1 MDRNEEY
8 KALLR
13 ELDQTPPELEYSVTR
28 AKARA
33 KRSRAR
39 RWFGVPA
46 GTLAGAFAAFV
57 LLVNTVPTFALACSR
72 IPVLG
77 ELAAAVDWSGSLSR
91 AVEHDY
97 VQTIGQS
104 QTKDGVTVTAEYAIV
119 DRRRVELFF
128 TTENEDEAYP
138 YTVMHASL
146 AENGGNIAVLTHG
159 THEENGALR
168 QVTLDFNAG
177 QQVPDELT
185 LDLFVQPIQTRNGSG
200 TGNGL
205 EDMTQFTFQLRF
217 DPDKTINGRTYELGQ
232 WLEAEGQRILLDR
245 LEVYPTHA
253 RLRLR
258 DDPDNDLRLT
268 DLDFYLEDELG
279 NRYEREGGISG
290 YSDPETGF
298 AFDQRV
304 ASPWFSKGDHLT
316 LYVTAMAWLDEHDCQ
331 VTVDLTRGTAQNL
344 PEGVTLEEVRRG
356 GDSGRIELC
365 FRVPNFGGSYPQ
377 LFDWTYTDPEGG
389 THQSNAS
396 GMNTD
401 DTEDVYYEM
410 FYLDDYPYDSVILTL
425 ERTQWGALKEPIAVE
440 IK

>member
-13 ELDQTPPELEYSVTR
+13 ELDQTPPELEYTVTR

-33 KRSRAR
+33 KRRRAR

-104 QTKDGVTVTAEYAIV
+104 QTKDGLTVAVEYAIV
-119 DRRRVELFF
+119 DQRRVELFV
-128 TTENEDEAYP
+128 TTQCEDEAYP
-138 YTVMHASL
+138 YADLHASIEDKS
-146 AENGGNIAVLTHG
+146 AHTAVLTHG
-159 THEENGALR
+159 SYEEHGQLR
-168 QVTLDFNAG
+168 QITIDFNAG
-177 QQVPDELT
+177 QQAPEELT
-185 LDLFVQPIQTRNGSG
+185 VEFYAQPHQSYGDGGESA
-200 TGNGL
+200 L

-232 WLEAEGQRILLDR
+232 WLEVEGQRILIDR

-253 RLRLR
+253 RLMLR
-258 DDPDNDLRLT
+258 DDPDNDLRLV
-268 DLDFYLEDELG
+268 DLDFYLEDGEG
-279 NRYEREGGISG
+279 ARYEAEGGIAG
-290 YSDPETGF
+290 YSDPVTGF

-304 ASPWFSKGDHLT
+304 ASPWFSEGERLT
-316 LYVTAMAWLDEHDCQ
+316 LYVTAAAWLDEDHSQ
-331 VTVDLTRGTAQNL
+331 VTVDLTRGTAQGL
-344 PEGVTLEEVRRG
+344 PDGVALEGVRRN
-356 GDSGRIELC
+356 GDHTELVFRCPHRGREHLA
-365 FRVPNFGGSYPQ
+365 Q
-377 LFDWTYTDPEGG
+377 LFSWTYTDPEGG
-389 THQSNAS
+389 IHHSTSS
-396 GMNTD
+396 GSATD
-401 DTEDVYYEM
+401 DEAGITREMVYLE
-410 FYLDDYPYDSVILTL
+410 DYPYDTVTL
-425 ERTQWGALKEPIAVE
+425 ALNRTQWGALEDPIAVE

>member
-13 ELDQTPPELEYSVTR
+13 ELDQTPPELEYTVTR

-146 AENGGNIAVLTHG
+146 AENGGNVAVFTHG

-185 LDLFVQPIQTRNGSG
+185 LDLFVQPIQTRNSPG

-232 WLEAEGQRILLDR
+232 WLEVEGQRILVDR

-253 RLRLR
+253 RLMLR
-258 DDPDNDLRLT
+258 DDPDNDLRLV

-279 NRYEREGGISG
+279 ERYESEGGISG
-290 YSDPETGF
+290 YSDPDTGF

-304 ASPWFSKGDHLT
+304 ASPWFSKGERLT
-316 LYVTAMAWLDEHDCQ
+316 LYVTAMAWLDEDDCQ

-389 THQSNAS
+389 THRSNSS

-401 DTEDVYYEM
+401 DTEDVDYEM
-410 FYLDDYPYDSVILTL
+410 FYLEDYPYDTVTLTL
-425 ERTQWGALKEPIAVE
+425 NRTQWGTLEDPIAVE
-440 IK
+440 IQ